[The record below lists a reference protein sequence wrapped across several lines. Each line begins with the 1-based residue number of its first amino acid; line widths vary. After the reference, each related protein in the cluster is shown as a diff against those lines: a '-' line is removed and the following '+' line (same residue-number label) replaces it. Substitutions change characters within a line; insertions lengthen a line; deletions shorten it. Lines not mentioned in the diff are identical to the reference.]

1 MADDVFDLKLKWDS
15 EENRQA
21 FEIGCLTQ
29 ANEDAKEIIKILRID
44 LKWYQE
50 ECVRRDRENDRIDKI
65 VDHFTLDDMPVIKFI
80 LNISENREDLKKVGK
95 ALDRVADLIEAR
107 NELVPKLKIIELAEK
122 DPNWFALT
130 FGDFSV
136 DVDLELDNILGD
148 LDV

>member
-1 MADDVFDLKLKWDS
+1 MDIYPEKIPSSVNPMNSFYFNLDASKQVKRDI
-15 EENRQA
+15 ENQ
-21 FEIGCLTQ
+21 L
-29 ANEDAKEIIKILRID
+29 NL
-44 LKWYQE
+44 L
-50 ECVRRDRENDRIDKI
+50 NDRIEKI